1 MAGFAPRVQYL
12 AGFRCPLGGLAAGK
26 PRVLCRGAEIFV
38 STGSELVHV
47 YDQEG
52 NLLTVSAGRGPRTRE
67 GRGVVVGCRAEGL
80 AGVPDRECGE
90 GGIGCLEPGVGGGHG
105 GQATRGEGAG
115 RGDRVPRVRRLGRGG
130 SWFFGRGR
138 RF

>member
-38 STGSELVHV
+38 STGSELVYV

-52 NLLTVSAGRGPRTRE
+52 NLLTVSAGRGPRARE
-67 GRGVVVGCRAEGL
+67 GRGVVVGCL

-90 GGIGCLEPGVGGGHG
+90 VSGVWSPGSGEDMDRPPGARG
-105 GQATRGEGAG
+105 RGEGTG
-115 RGDRVPRVRRLGRGG
+115 FRG
-130 SWFFGRGR
+130 
-138 RF
+138 